1 MGIKKYKRTM
11 KRAKRYIGPPKK
23 SKRALAR
30 ALARPFRVTL
40 VGCPPEKPDQII
52 KEYMKS
58 IEDALNHPD
67 VIKSIE
73 QARMDMLIYGTGIVT
88 AVPLASL
95 INTDGDVR
103 TLAQTLIDR
112 ENSNMLMKLSKKRSR
127 PKK

>member
-1 MGIKKYKRTM
+1 M
-11 KRAKRYIGPPKK
+11 KRAQRYIGPPKK
-23 SKRALAR
+23 SRRALAR

-67 VIKSIE
+67 VMKSIE
-73 QARMDMLIYGTGIVT
+73 QARMDMLIYGTGAIMVNEGVVT
-88 AVPLASL
+88 AVPWASV